1 MTKIRPLGDR
11 VLLKGISEN
20 SEQTS
25 SGIILQE
32 SKQKEVPYI
41 YEVIKVWPGTD
52 KNKMT
57 VKVWDKVLSGQY
69 SGDEVKIDW
78 ENYKIVSIDYILGVV
93 ED

>member
-1 MTKIRPLGDR
+1 MTKIRPLWDR
-11 VLLKGISEN
+11 VLLKGLTQN

-41 YEVIKVWPGTD
+41 YEVIEIWPGTQE
-52 KNKMT
+52 KPMT
-57 VKVWDKVLSGQY
+57 VKVWDKVLSWQY

-78 ENYKIVSIDYILGVV
+78 ENYKIVSIEYILGVV